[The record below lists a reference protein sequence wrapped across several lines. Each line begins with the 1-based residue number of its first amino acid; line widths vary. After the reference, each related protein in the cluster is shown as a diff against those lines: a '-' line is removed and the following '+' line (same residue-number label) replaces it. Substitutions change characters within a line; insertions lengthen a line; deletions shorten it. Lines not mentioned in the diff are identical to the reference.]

1 MQYRKAMD
9 ADCRR
14 LAEWNHALIEDEGHR
29 NAMGVTEL
37 EERMRSWLSGG
48 GYDAII
54 FEDKTEPLADA
65 LYRKDSSEI
74 YLRQLFVVRHRRR
87 QGIGREAMQTL
98 FEEVWPRGCRLTV
111 SVLVE
116 NEAAV
121 AFWREVGYRDYAL
134 TLEIRPT

>member
-29 NAMGVTEL
+29 NAMGVTKL
-37 EERMRSWLSGG
+37 EERMRSWLSGS
-48 GYDAII
+48 GYEALI
-54 FEDKTEPLADA
+54 FEDETEPLAYA
-65 LYRKDSSEI
+65 LYRKHGSEI

-87 QGIGREAMQTL
+87 QGIGREAMQAL

-116 NEAAV
+116 NKAAI